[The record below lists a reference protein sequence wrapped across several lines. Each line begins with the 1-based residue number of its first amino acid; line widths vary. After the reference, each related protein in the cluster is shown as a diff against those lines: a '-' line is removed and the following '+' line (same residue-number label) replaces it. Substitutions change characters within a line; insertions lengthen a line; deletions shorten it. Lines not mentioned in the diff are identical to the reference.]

1 MKKDIAI
8 KYKNLRLFLIV
19 AFAFFIL
26 FSQIALA
33 SANPLLWPLA
43 PVKAFFSGA
52 NFVAQKIADVVSP
65 PKINI
70 EQAGSQS
77 GESFTISDDLLK
89 RILEQ
94 NPAASSIISADD
106 LKNII
111 SAKLNTAELKNA
123 ASVEAALLNKKLN
136 VLEKL
141 YDEGSVDIAEA
152 VAGGNGQSSQS
163 QSISADAPNPDA
175 LLNKAIVTAAIPKI
189 DFNQSQQPA
198 TSGQGASSSAASS
211 GAGSGLISQLKDQDP
226 NSAGFK
232 SIFEKFKEQFKPET
246 KSYLEYSTSSSN
258 AKKVLPPDF
267 EVKGGSSI
275 KIWQDKLE
283 DNQLANKTWSYGDKP
298 QSSIASSYTSNFLN
312 TKDDPA
318 LAQKTLVTGS
328 NKDFNNVRLEQGSTK
343 FGWTH
348 IAYDRS
354 DGTCHAREIKE
365 AFGLANQD
373 EAVRNFILDTIKT
386 GNAEEQVRQKGG
398 ADQHRMLYTK
408 NVNGQEILVVVDND
422 DKYRGSVITAYPT
435 GNVKAPTPDEI
446 QKRIAEEKAKLAE
459 AAKKNERWKN
469 PSISV
474 DFYRNE
480 IGKTIGP
487 QVKAGAESQFK
498 LGGAT
503 VTAGAKGD
511 VLLIGAEAKGA
522 SYVGIRY
529 GQLAAGVQ
537 GSVFAGSRARGE
549 VSTGIQAGQWGGRV
563 FAGGEATAGVG
574 ANADA
579 HVGVGKEGAEASVS
593 GDAFVGVRAKG
604 QVGGTISHGN
614 TSVTG
619 SVNGTVGAG
628 LGAHF
633 EATGKISWT
642 GIKAKVNV
650 GAYLGIGGQLGFDI
664 NVNFGD
670 ALKPV
675 QQVVGKVYDAGKKIA
690 QTVGTNIKNTIDNGK
705 KTLEKLFNW

>member
-1 MKKDIAI
+1 MKKDIAVR
-8 KYKNLRLFLIV
+8 YKNLRLFLIV
-19 AFAFFIL
+19 IFAFVFL
-26 FSQIALA
+26 FGQAA
-33 SANPLLWPLA
+33 AVSANPLMWPFA
-43 PVKAFFSGA
+43 PIKAFFSGA
-52 NFVAQKIADVVSP
+52 NFIAQKIADVVAP
-65 PKINI
+65 PKLDLQ
-70 EQAGSQS
+70 QAGSPS
-77 GESFTISDDLLK
+77 GDSLTIPDDLLK
-89 RILEQ
+89 QILAK
-94 NPAASSIISADD
+94 NPASSIILSPEE
-106 LKNII
+106 LKSII
-111 SAKLNTAELKNA
+111 SAKLNPAELK
-123 ASVEAALLNKKLN
+123 ASASAEAELLNKKLSI
-136 VLEKL
+136 LEKL
-141 YDEGSVDIAEA
+141 YEDGFADIAEA
-152 VAGGNGQSSQS
+152 VAGGGQSSRGQPVS
-163 QSISADAPNPDA
+163 GDAPNPDA
-175 LLNKAIVTAAIPKI
+175 LLNKAIAAAPMPKI
-189 DFNQSQQPA
+189 DFNAAVQPA
-198 TSGQGASSSAASS
+198 GQGASSNNAPAAD
-211 GAGSGLISQLKDQDP
+211 LISKLKDQDP

-246 KSYLEYSTSSSN
+246 KSYLEYSTDSSN

-267 EVKGGSSI
+267 EVKGGSGI

-283 DNQLANKTWSYGDKP
+283 DNQLANKTWSFGDKP
-298 QSSIASSYTSNFLN
+298 QSSVAGSYTSNFLN
-312 TKDDPA
+312 IKDDPSI
-318 LAQKTLVTGS
+318 AQKTLVTTN

-348 IAYDRS
+348 IAFDRN
-354 DGTCHAREIKE
+354 DGTNHAREIKE
-365 AFGLANQD
+365 AFGLKNQD
-373 EAVRNFILDTIKT
+373 DAVRNFILDTIKT
-386 GNAEEQVRQKGG
+386 GKGEEQVREKSPGVE
-398 ADQHRMLYTK
+398 QHRMLYTK
-408 NVNGQEILVVVDND
+408 TVNGQEIKVVVDND

-435 GNVKAPTPDEI
+435 GKVKIPTPDEI
-446 QKRIAEEKAKLAE
+446 QKRIEEEKAKLAE
-459 AAKKNERWKN
+459 AAKKNERWRN
-469 PSISV
+469 PSLSV

-487 QVKAGAESQFK
+487 QVKAGTESKFK

-511 VLLIGAEAKGA
+511 VLLVGAEAKGA

-549 VSTGIQAGQWGGRV
+549 VSTGIQAGQWGGRA
-563 FAGGEATAGVG
+563 FAGGEVSAGVG

-604 QVGGTISHGN
+604 QVGGTISHGK

-633 EATGKISWT
+633 EATGKVSWT

-650 GAYLGIGGQLGFDI
+650 GAYLGIGGQLGFDV

-675 QQVVGKVYDAGKKIA
+675 QKVVGKVYDAGKKVA
-690 QTVGTNIKNTIDNGK
+690 QTVGNNIKNSIDNGK